1 MMAAGANVSLLPY
14 APLGISFPLAIPFPP
29 PLGGGTVTWPKKQR
43 QYQAPLIY
51 TVILW
56 YSFVVQS
63 PPPPMPDKCVCG
75 ADKMLVLERCCMMCR
90 VVMVSFSNR

>member
-63 PPPPMPDKCVCG
+63 PPPPPCLTSVFVEQTKCLYWKG
-75 ADKMLVLERCCMMCR
+75 AV
-90 VVMVSFSNR
+90 